1 MEKRKV
7 TVFDFDGTLTQE
19 DTFISFARYSLGD
32 LRLIRG
38 ILLASPWLV
47 AWKLGVISGSKA
59 KEKLYSFLYKGLKKT
74 TVEAKGAD
82 FMPDYREDVVS
93 KLKRHKSEGDK
104 VYIVSASL
112 DLWMEEIARKL
123 GVKLICTKTSVDF
136 DGNIDGCFASLN
148 CHGEEKLRR
157 LIDLEGERENFY
169 LTVYGDEPGGGD
181 EALFRSADESHYCI
195 SHGKED

>member
-1 MEKRKV
+1 MERRKV
-7 TVFDFDGTLTQE
+7 TVFDFDGTLTRD
-19 DTFISFARYSLGD
+19 DTFISFARHSLGD
-32 LRLIRG
+32 MRFVRG
-38 ILLASPWLV
+38 IILASPWLV

-59 KEKLYSFLYKGLKKT
+59 KEKLYSFLYKGLKKE

-93 KLKRHKSEGDK
+93 TLKRHKSEGDK

-123 GVKLICTKTSVDF
+123 EVNLICTPTSVDSQ
-136 DGNIDGCFASLN
+136 GNLEGGFSLPN

-157 LIDLEGERENFY
+157 LLAAEGDKDTFY
-169 LTVYGDEPGGGD
+169 LTVYGDEPSGGD
-181 EALFRSADESHYCI
+181 KALFMKADEAI
-195 SHGKED
+195 KV

>member
-59 KEKLYSFLYKGLKKT
+59 KEKLYSFLYKGLKKER
-74 TVEAKGAD
+74 VMAEARD
-82 FMPDYREDVVS
+82 FKPKYRKEVI
-93 KLKRHKSEGDK
+93 SELMRGKERGEK
-104 VYIVSASL
+104 VYIISASL
-112 DLWMEEIARKL
+112 DLWMEEIAHKL
-123 GVKLICTKTSVDF
+123 GVNLICTPTSVDTQ
-136 DGNIDGCFASLN
+136 GNLKGSFASSN

-157 LIDLEGERENFY
+157 LLAAEGNRDTFY
-169 LTVYGDEPGGGD
+169 LTVYGDEPSGGD
-181 EALFRSADESHYCI
+181 KALFMKADEAI
-195 SHGKED
+195 KV